1 MRARGKSWRRAVLL
15 ALFCAACAAVSA
27 PAAQASPYYV
37 TVAGLGGEPDYEQ
50 RFTALAK
57 DLDKLF
63 KAAASDAH
71 VYTFTGSDATKA
83 RMTDTLAQIA
93 REAKAEDE
101 FTLILIGHGSYDGE
115 EYKFNLPGPDIS
127 GEDLAILCD
136 RIPAKRQLIVNTTS
150 ASGGSIG
157 ALQKSGRV
165 IIAATKTGTEKN
177 ATVFARYWV
186 DALRDGSADTDKND
200 AISALE
206 AFQFAD
212 RKTVAFYESQKRL
225 ATEHAVIE
233 DTGKKEAV
241 RAASAENGEG
251 LLAAN
256 FVLLRLGAAQK
267 AANDPA
273 KRALVDKK
281 EELERK
287 IDTLKYQKA
296 AMSAEDYKSQ
306 LSAALLEHA
315 RVQGDLDK
323 LTGTSRIVPRG
334 FFSAPSFAWCVLPA
348 RASRGAR

>member
-1 MRARGKSWRRAVLL
+1 ML
-15 ALFCAACAAVSA
+15 ALFCIACAGLGART
-27 PAAQASPYYV
+27 AQAAPYYV

-71 VYTFTGSDATKA
+71 VYTLTGSDATKA
-83 RMTDTLAQIA
+83 HLTDTLGQIA
-93 REAKAEDE
+93 REAKPEDE

-157 ALQKSGRV
+157 ALQKAGTHRDRRDENRHGEKRHRV
-165 IIAATKTGTEKN
+165 C
-177 ATVFARYWV
+177 
-186 DALRDGSADTDKND
+186 ALLG
-200 AISALE
+200 
-206 AFQFAD
+206 
-212 RKTVAFYESQKRL
+212 
-225 ATEHAVIE
+225 
-233 DTGKKEAV
+233 G
-241 RAASAENGEG
+241 RAARRLRRHGQERSHQRARSFRLCRSQDGGILRIAKATGDRACRVRRYRQEGSRSRGFAENGEG

-273 KRALVDKK
+273 KRALLDKK

-287 IDTLKYQKA
+287 IDMLKYQKA
-296 AMSAEDYKSQ
+296 AMSAEDYKKQ
-306 LSAALLEHA
+306 LSDALLELA

-323 LTGTSRIVPRG
+323 
-334 FFSAPSFAWCVLPA
+334 
-348 RASRGAR
+348 